1 MLDGTSPGYGNHPH
15 YDIDQQVEA
24 VLHDAEEYN
33 EHDDE
38 DYEDVS
44 IYSSDDEELSDDYS
58 SINPASESNDVLDQD
73 NAVRHH
79 RAAFYKMYVP
89 MFRSVKTGTCL
100 ITNNKYDMLVNLL

>member
-1 MLDGTSPGYGNHPH
+1 MLDGKSPGYGNHPH

-24 VLHDAEEYN
+24 VLHDAEGYN

-73 NAVRHH
+73 DAVRHH
-79 RAAFYKMYVP
+79 RAAFYQNVCPHVQKCKNRHTP
-89 MFRSVKTGTCL
+89 DHK
-100 ITNNKYDMLVNLL
+100 